1 MTEPTTLTTDATLT
15 TEATPAEQ
23 ISAITRRGNATL
35 SNAREQWSGQAQ
47 ELGTELRARVGHAWD
62 NPEQVLDAVFDL
74 VVRLI
79 DQQREFT
86 RGVLRAT
93 SLVGRSAGAG
103 IQASAKAVDLEVH
116 HATSW
121 SQRRAS

>member
-47 ELGTELRARVGHAWD
+47 ELGIELRARVGHAWD

-79 DQQREFT
+79 DQQRELT

-93 SLVGRSAGAG
+93 SLGAIPYPERSRL
-103 IQASAKAVDLEVH
+103 S
-116 HATSW
+116 
-121 SQRRAS
+121 R